1 MTHSELA
8 VTLLFCYS
16 PFFIA
21 LICGA
26 WDLARAVISSRSFK
40 RQTNEHTT
48 AYRTAGT
55 NEPEGVEP
63 DGQMS
68 EWLAWNI

>member
-8 VTLLFCYS
+8 VTLLFYYS

-21 LICGA
+21 LICSA
-26 WDLARAVISSRSFK
+26 WDLARAVLSSRSLK
-40 RQTNEHTT
+40 RQTKHTT